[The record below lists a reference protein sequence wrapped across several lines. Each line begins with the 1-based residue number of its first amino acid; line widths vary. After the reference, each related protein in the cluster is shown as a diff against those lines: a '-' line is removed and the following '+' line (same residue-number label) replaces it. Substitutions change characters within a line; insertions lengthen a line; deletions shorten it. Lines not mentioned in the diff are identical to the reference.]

1 MVIYL
6 NFDGVLHPDH
16 VMYGEGCTPS
26 VVTTG
31 HAALE
36 HVGLLA
42 ELLEP
47 YSEIQIVLNTWWTFY
62 LGLDACVE
70 MLPPPLANRVDD
82 ATIGY
87 ASSYN
92 SPPCRAIEMER
103 HIARHRQGCFIILDH
118 NNARYRPELLPHLLL
133 LDPNDGLGALA
144 ARRSVARRL
153 MRITLNGPVNLRS
166 NAYL

>member
-16 VMYGEGCTPS
+16 VMYGEGCIPS
-26 VVTTG
+26 VVATG

-62 LGLDACVE
+62 LGLDACIG
-70 MLPPPLANRVDD
+70 MLPPPLSRRVID

-87 ASSYN
+87 ASSYD
-92 SPPCRAIEMER
+92 SIPSRANEMER
-103 HIARHRQGCFIILDH
+103 HIARQGQRCFIILDH
-118 NNARYRPELLPHLLL
+118 NNARYRPALLPHLLL
-133 LDPNDGLGALA
+133 LDPDEGLAALA
-144 ARRSVARRL
+144 ARRSLARRL
-153 MRITLNGPVNLRS
+153 MRIGLNGTANLCS
-166 NAYL
+166 NAY